1 MIIAL
6 KKIMDEKKITVPE
19 LVEKTGLTKNMI
31 WAYQSGRNNPDPETL
46 CALAD
51 ILDVSLD
58 MLIRGKEKDR
68 PFGRSKEDLMKMF
81 SGMSEEEHLWLIALL
96 QASLADKRF
105 QAHLRQEHPEE
116 P

>member
-1 MIIAL
+1 MKTFIKQEREKRDIMQKDLALEMCIAPATL
-6 KKIMDEKKITVPE
+6 ATYENTD
-19 LVEKTGLTKNMI
+19 
-31 WAYQSGRNNPDPETL
+31 RDPPLEIL
-46 CALAD
+46 CKMAD
-51 ILDVSLD
+51 KFDCSLD
-58 MLIRGKEKDR
+58 LLVRGKEKDR
-68 PFGRSKEDLMKMF
+68 PFGRSKDDLMKMF